1 MYIFAIIIIT
11 ILYLIIS
18 YKVFLSYNRKYELYY
33 NSMLKIIYSRV
44 TNLISLN
51 HLRDIFMFNNTI
63 IFNSTMSN
71 NEFTSYI
78 YYVMI
83 TRNLDIFTFFAQNEN
98 KFNHATS
105 NKFKSIFY
113 GSLCILDDINCEYSK
128 YKNQNFSEILIHG
141 FQYSLSYFEKQF
153 DLAFA
158 TTNETIGEEN
168 YILFVENNEIFVIA
182 TILNDYYFNK
192 IYDYMEDIL
201 YQNFKTNSDRIFL
214 FLILFSCFCILLL
227 LVIICTKWKQY
238 YNLLKQEEFISIKL
252 IAEIPINVIMKN
264 NDIIVFLRSISRI
277 EN

>member
-1 MYIFAIIIIT
+1 M
-11 ILYLIIS
+11 
-18 YKVFLSYNRKYELYY
+18 
-33 NSMLKIIYSRV
+33 
-44 TNLISLN
+44 
-51 HLRDIFMFNNTI
+51 
-63 IFNSTMSN
+63 
-71 NEFTSYI
+71 
-78 YYVMI
+78 
-83 TRNLDIFTFFAQNEN
+83 
-98 KFNHATS
+98 
-105 NKFKSIFY
+105 
-113 GSLCILDDINCEYSK
+113 
-128 YKNQNFSEILIHG
+128 
-141 FQYSLSYFEKQF
+141 
-153 DLAFA
+153 AFA

-264 NDIIVFLRSISRI
+264 NDILVFLRSFSRI
-277 EN
+277 ED